1 MNKKQIILLVSVLV
15 SLVCAFLWFVNWN
28 AESLFQKEQPTI
40 TMRDIE
46 DHPEKNFTGYPAG
59 DDIAELKGAVDFAQ
73 MNGER
78 DYRTA
83 EPIGIVSTD
92 VYSLKPWVKHYRTKT
107 YKGRT
112 TTGNRKAEAIQSA
125 LDMGIDYNRYYLLE
139 LSDHSYILAQM
150 SDIEASAIRNKDS
163 IRLPIGQKVGLS
175 KQARSYLAPIC
186 KQYGV
191 EMNGVFYTFD
201 NQWQKEHHLSVLVV
215 RLASSAVVWLVLSIG
230 MVLLGN
236 AIFSKKKAQ

>member
-1 MNKKQIILLVSVLV
+1 MNKKQIILFGSALI
-15 SLVCAFLWFVNWN
+15 SLACAFLWFVNWN
-28 AESLFQKEQPTI
+28 AEGLFPKDQSTV

-59 DDIAELKGAVDFAQ
+59 EDIASLKSAADFTQ
-73 MNGER
+73 INGER

-83 EPIGIVSTD
+83 EPIGIISTD

-107 YKGRT
+107 YKRRT
-112 TTGNRKAEAIQSA
+112 TTGSRKAEVIRSA
-125 LDMGIDYNRYYLLE
+125 FTMGIDYNRYYLLE
-139 LSDHSYILAQM
+139 LSDHSYILAQL
-150 SDIEASAIRNKDS
+150 SEIEASAISNGDS
-163 IRLPIGQKVGLS
+163 IKLPIGQKVGLS
-175 KQARSYLAPIC
+175 EQARSYLAPIC

-215 RLASSAVVWLVLSIG
+215 RLVVSVVVWLVLSIG

-236 AIFSKKKAQ
+236 ALFLKKEAQ